1 MKKVVIMGASSGIG
15 YAVAEAFASRGVKV
29 GLAARHVKSLSEL
42 KKKYPDYV
50 EYERIDITKADAP
63 ELTGRLI
70 EKLGG
75 MDIYFHVAGI
85 GAENV
90 ALDPQ
95 RESDIINTNAASFAR
110 MTATAYRYFRDKGI
124 SGQIAAVTSVA
135 GTNGIGRL
143 SAYSAS
149 KKCAQTYL
157 VALEQ
162 LAHEEGADISF
173 TDIRPGWVRTPL
185 LEKTKDYPMEMTLD
199 YALPFIIRAIVR
211 KERVA
216 YVDWRWGLVAR
227 AWKRLPNKI
236 WTSMRVAISK
246 PDKALPAPA
255 KNPFPPGAREEKIEE
270 KED

>member
-1 MKKVVIMGASSGIG
+1 MKRVVIMGASSGIG

-29 GLAARHVKSLSEL
+29 GLAARHTSSLL
-42 KKKYPDYV
+42 DLQQRYPGFV
-50 EYERIDITKADAP
+50 EYEKIDITHVDAP
-63 ELTGRLI
+63 NRLASLV

-95 RESDIINTNAASFAR
+95 REVDIITTNAAAFAR
-110 MTATAYRYFRDKGI
+110 MTAAAYRIFSDKGLK
-124 SGQIAAVTSVA
+124 GQIAAVTSVA

-162 LAHEEGADISF
+162 LAHEEKADITF

-185 LEKTKDYPMEMTLD
+185 LEKTKEYPMEMTLE
-199 YALPFIIRAIVR
+199 YALPYIIKAIVR

-227 AWKRLPNKI
+227 AWKRLPNSVWVKLDI
-236 WTSMRVAISK
+236 PISK
-246 PDKALPAPA
+246 PDKKLPAPA
-255 KNPFPPGAREEKIEE
+255 KDPIPSESREEKIEA
-270 KED
+270 KEE